1 MSTPGRRPPEA
12 DVLRQA
18 HGLPQDGH
26 APGLSPQGELRSAQ
40 HEGTPVRTVH
50 ADAAP
55 HPWDDAAQ
63 GWDQHASVIR
73 TWLRG
78 ATAAMLDA
86 AHLTPG
92 ARVLDIAAG
101 AGDQT
106 LDIAQRIGPGGAV
119 LATDISPRILS
130 LAHDR
135 LRAAGIATAATRV
148 ADAQALGLAGANF
161 DAAVCRLG
169 LMFCTAPLQA
179 LQGAHAALR
188 PGGRFSALVFST
200 PQANPCL
207 VILAR
212 TAQRHAGVPAGD
224 PFEPGTLMSLG
235 QPGLMQRLLHAAGFA
250 DIAVQPMAAPFAL
263 PSVQQYIAFV
273 RSSASPVMQLLK
285 ALPPAA
291 QAAAWDDMT
300 AQLQAFSTLEGWA
313 GPNELLLCSATAGAG
328 APDNHALP
336 GAPTP

>member
-1 MSTPGRRPPEA
+1 MGGRIAALVLPEGLLRQHLASGRLRVLATSAATRSAYLPDVPTFVEQGWPSLVMQEWFAFFMPGGTPPAGVDAASQAIQLAAADRAAVLARRGARHRHPGGIMSTPGRRPPEA

-148 ADAQALGLAGANF
+148 ADARTRHCARAGAS
-161 DAAVCRLG
+161 
-169 LMFCTAPLQA
+169 
-179 LQGAHAALR
+179 AH
-188 PGGRFSALVFST
+188 
-200 PQANPCL
+200 
-207 VILAR
+207 
-212 TAQRHAGVPAGD
+212 
-224 PFEPGTLMSLG
+224 
-235 QPGLMQRLLHAAGFA
+235 
-250 DIAVQPMAAPFAL
+250 
-263 PSVQQYIAFV
+263 
-273 RSSASPVMQLLK
+273 
-285 ALPPAA
+285 
-291 QAAAWDDMT
+291 W
-300 AQLQAFSTLEGWA
+300 
-313 GPNELLLCSATAGAG
+313 CSRRRR
-328 APDNHALP
+328 
-336 GAPTP
+336 PTPAW